1 MAKRKSTFEKFFLLA
16 VKEAVKASKKQAR
29 AASLDVPA
37 LVSEDD
43 YYITAGDINYL
54 EPPNEYI
61 ELRTYS
67 DAYTYPVAGESHQTA
82 TYLEISRM
90 FPAQDEVHVEV
101 LLVPFPE
108 NPVDKNAVAVTYENM
123 MLGYIPRHVAKEFSD
138 YLGSDCGM
146 CRARIFLDRPEYV
159 RCSVELNIEY
169 PLAAVWEERTESVR
183 ELGAAKPVFNFHHV
197 TTDYSELREIS
208 LAPGESRTGWAYLNE
223 GYSGNPW
230 IQDCETLEEI
240 GQPDLEIS
248 WSFKIFCRSFGGQ
261 VKVRY
266 KLSSDLN
273 GEMTLR
279 LDGTALKDSSLVGR
293 Y

>member
-1 MAKRKSTFEKFFLLA
+1 MAKKKSTFEKLLLLA
-16 VKEAVKASKKQAR
+16 VKEAVKASKKKAQTATQP
-29 AASLDVPA
+29 LPA

-43 YYITAGDINYL
+43 YFITAGDINFL
-54 EPPNEYI
+54 EPPDEFI

-67 DAYTYPVAGESHQTA
+67 DGYTYPVAGESHQTA

-90 FPAQDEVHVEV
+90 FPGQDEVHVEV

-138 YLGSDCGM
+138 YLGRDCGM
-146 CRARIFLDRPEYV
+146 CKARIFLDRPEYV

-169 PLAAVWEERTESVR
+169 PLAAVWEERKESVR

-197 TTDYSELREIS
+197 TTEYSELRRIS
-208 LAPGESRTGWAYLNE
+208 LAPGESRNGWAYLNE

-240 GQPDLEIS
+240 GQPELEIS
-248 WSFKIFCRSFGGQ
+248 WSFNIFCRSYGGQ

-266 KLSSDLN
+266 KLTRDLN
-273 GEMTLR
+273 
-279 LDGTALKDSSLVGR
+279 DGHILKLYGTGMKGLIK
-293 Y
+293 